1 MAEATGRPVLTSVAQ
16 VVFHPDL
23 LFLCFVLGDAQGG

>member
-1 MAEATGRPVLTSVAQ
+1 VLTSVAQ

-23 LFLCFVLGDAQGG
+23 LFLCFVLGDSARAGGDAD